1 MEALWSSLESRGLP
15 KNVIELLLGAARLN
29 TQSAYQ
35 SAWNA
40 WNSWCIKRGVHSM
53 SAAVNDVLSFLAEYF
68 IRREKLQ
75 LVKYRTF
82 YVIIYTLPGAK

>member
-1 MEALWSSLESRGLP
+1 
-15 KNVIELLLGAARLN
+15 
-29 TQSAYQ
+29 
-35 SAWNA
+35 
-40 WNSWCIKRGVHSM
+40 M